1 MTEQESL
8 LDPGFM
14 RRLEQLQ
21 LLARRVYVGRMKGE
35 RRSALKGIS
44 TEFADYRQYVRGD
57 DLRFIDW
64 NIYGRLDRL
73 FLKLFYEEQDLHF
86 YVLFDTSGS
95 MDYGDPKKVMFAKRT
110 AAALAYIGLANLDRV
125 AVAALAGDIVDL
137 LPPTRG
143 KAQARKLLHFLE
155 GIECDGET
163 ALYPAA
169 RQFLLR
175 YPRRGLGVLITD
187 FLDPSGYEDTIR
199 LFLQHRWE
207 LFVVHVLSREER
219 EPEHRGNLKL
229 VDCETG
235 QFTEVTVNQYLL
247 NHYRRTV
254 REFCASIKEFCTV
267 RGVPYFGLTSDFSIE
282 RMILEFFRKRGV
294 IK

>member
-1 MTEQESL
+1 MPEESL
-8 LDPGFM
+8 LDPEFM

-35 RRSALKGIS
+35 RRSPLKGIS

-73 FLKLFYEEQDLHF
+73 FLKLFFEEQDLHF
-86 YVLFDTSGS
+86 YVLFDASGS
-95 MDYGDPKKVMFAKRT
+95 MDFGEPKKILFAKKT

-125 AVAALAGDIVDL
+125 SVAALAEDVVDF

-143 KAQARKLLHFLE
+143 KMQARKLLRFLDAVQ
-155 GIECDGET
+155 CDGET
-163 ALYPAA
+163 ALAPAA
-169 RQFLLR
+169 RRFLIR
-175 YPRRGLGVLITD
+175 YPTRGLGVLITD
-187 FLDPSGYEDTIR
+187 FLDPNGYEDTIR
-199 LFLQHRWE
+199 LFLQHHWE
-207 LFVVHVLSREER
+207 LFVVHVLSREEK
-219 EPEHRGNLKL
+219 EPEERGNLKL
-229 VDCETG
+229 VDCETR
-235 QFTEVTVNQYLL
+235 QFTEVTINQYLL

-254 REFCASIKEFCTV
+254 QQFCGGIKQFCTA